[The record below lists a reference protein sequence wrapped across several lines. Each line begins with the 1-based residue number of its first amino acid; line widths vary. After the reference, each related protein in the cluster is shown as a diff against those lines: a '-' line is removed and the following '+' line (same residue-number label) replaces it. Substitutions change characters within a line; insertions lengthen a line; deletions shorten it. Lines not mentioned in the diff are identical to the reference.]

1 MDPKSKHIELG
12 PDPKFWPNLELDPG
26 LFFFINFEETR
37 KPFFWDKSNL
47 KKFSS

>member
-26 LFFFINFEETR
+26 LFFINFEENR
-37 KPFFWDKSNL
+37 
-47 KKFSS
+47 